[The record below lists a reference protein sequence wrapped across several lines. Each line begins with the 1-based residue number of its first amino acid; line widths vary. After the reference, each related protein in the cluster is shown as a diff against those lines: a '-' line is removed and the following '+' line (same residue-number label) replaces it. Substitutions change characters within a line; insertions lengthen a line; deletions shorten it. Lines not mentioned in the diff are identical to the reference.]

1 MQKYSEID
9 RYKNNY
15 LLKISDIKDKPKI
28 SFRDIEEE
36 DIKKQLSK
44 IVKKEKIKGKKLY
57 SIPYNKLW
65 FNVLEEYSGVVIENN
80 NWNYT
85 WYISFDTKHQK
96 QFIF

>member
-57 SIPYNKLW
+57 SIPYNKL
-65 FNVLEEYSGVVIENN
+65 
-80 NWNYT
+80 
-85 WYISFDTKHQK
+85 
-96 QFIF
+96 